1 MAQYDV
7 FKNPGRNP
15 AIPYVVDVQSPSL
28 DGYHRRMVVPL
39 VLRTALQ
46 DIHHPTLNPLFVI
59 ERKQCVL
66 HPLEMVS
73 VPASKLGEPL
83 HSLSG
88 HANTLM
94 DAIDMLISQA

>member
-28 DGYHRRMVVPL
+28 GGYHRRMVVPL

-73 VPASKLGEPL
+73 VPVNLLCKPVL
-83 HSLSG
+83 SLSE
-88 HANTLM
+88 HANTIIN
-94 DAIDMLISQA
+94 AIDMLISQA

>member
-1 MAQYDV
+1 MPQYDV

-39 VLRTALQ
+39 VLRTALP
-46 DIHHPTLNPLFVI
+46 DIHHPTLNPIFVI
-59 ERKQCVL
+59 EHKPCVL

-73 VPASKLGEPL
+73 VPASKLGKPV
-83 HSLSG
+83 HSLSA
-88 HANTLM
+88 HANTLIT
-94 DAIDMLISQA
+94 AIDMLISEA

>member
-39 VLRTALQ
+39 VLRAALQ

-83 HSLSG
+83 HSLSA

-94 DAIDMLISQA
+94 DAIDMLISQT

>member
-7 FKNPGRNP
+7 FENPGRNP

-28 DGYHRRMVVPL
+28 SGYQRRMVIPL

-46 DIHHPTLNPLFVI
+46 DVHHPTLNPLFLI
-59 ERKQCVL
+59 ERRQCVL

-73 VPASKLGEPL
+73 VPTGKLGKPI
-83 HSLSG
+83 HSLSA
-88 HANTLM
+88 HASTLI

>member
-28 DGYHRRMVVPL
+28 GGYHRRMVVPL

-59 ERKQCVL
+59 EQKQCVL

-73 VPASKLGEPL
+73 VPASKLGPPL

-88 HANTLM
+88 HASTLM
-94 DAIDMLISQA
+94 DAIDMLISRA